1 MKIGIL
7 TYYGDLNCGTNLQ
20 AYATLLAVQRRH
32 PDDHVEVIP
41 FHGFRPPR
49 KPYLSSA
56 TPISLLHDWRRMQQ
70 YSRFKRMHLGV
81 TDAKVITDID
91 AALQFIKN
99 RNYDVIYIGADTL
112 LELDRLPQGSNDIS
126 AYWLS
131 PDIKA
136 RKVLLAA
143 SCKNTEYNT
152 LTKSQIEKLRASIE
166 GFTAMGI
173 RDITTYNLLSHFVD
187 SKRIATIPDPTF
199 SLPIDYSH
207 IEQYLRKNNITIPK
221 RSICFHTY
229 RTDTWCKEVAHYFKT
244 QGYTIVSLRPA
255 PWADIALNGLS
266 PLEQLGVYRYFSLIV
281 THRFH
286 DTIFALKN
294 GIAPL
299 TYVSDS
305 SYTTTLGNSKCSSL
319 IEEFDLYPQHII
331 DNPSQLNAAC
341 FIQRI
346 EAILASFDS
355 HKEAIEHKLQSCAQ
369 AYTDFLNS
377 CITD

>member
-20 AYATLLAVQRRH
+20 AYATLVAVRQRH
-32 PDDHVEVIP
+32 PQDDVEVIP
-41 FHGFRPPR
+41 FHAFRPQR
-49 KPYLSSA
+49 KPYLSNA
-56 TPISLLHDWRRMQQ
+56 TLQSLLYDWRRIQQ
-70 YSRFKRMHLGV
+70 YNRFKKEFLG
-81 TDAKVITDID
+81 ITKDNIIADIKS
-91 AALQFIKN
+91 ALHFIKE
-99 RNYDVIYIGADTL
+99 RNYDIIYIGADTL
-112 LELDRLPQGSNDIS
+112 LELDRLPQGCHDIS

-136 RKVLLAA
+136 KKVLLAA
-143 SCKNTEYNT
+143 SCKNTEYDT
-152 LTKSQIEKLRASIE
+152 LSKPQIEKLSATIK
-166 GFTAMGI
+166 GFSGLGV
-173 RDITTYNLLSHFVD
+173 RDITTYNLLSHFVNCEQ
-187 SKRIATIPDPTF
+187 IEMIPDPTF

-207 IEQYLRKNNITIPK
+207 IERYLQKNKIDIPK

-229 RTDTWCKEVAHYFKT
+229 RTDSWCSEVAAHFREK
-244 QGYTIVSLRPA
+244 GFTIVSLRPA
-255 PWADIALNGLS
+255 PWADIILNGLS

-319 IEEFDLYPQHII
+319 IEDFNLYPQHII
-331 DNPSQLNAAC
+331 DNPSELKARY
-341 FIQRI
+341 FIERI
-346 EAILASFDS
+346 EAILNSFDS
-355 HKEAIEHKLQSCAQ
+355 RKEAIEHKIQSCAQ
-369 AYTDFLNS
+369 AYLGFLDKSLTD
-377 CITD
+377 

>member
-20 AYATLLAVQRRH
+20 AYATLVAAQQRH
-32 PDDHVEVIP
+32 PHDDVEIIP
-41 FHGFRPPR
+41 FHAFAPQR
-49 KPYLSSA
+49 KPYLSNA
-56 TPISLLHDWRRMQQ
+56 TLQSLLYDWRRIQQ
-70 YSRFKRMHLGV
+70 YNCFKREFLGI
-81 TDAKVITDID
+81 TKDNIITDINS
-91 AALQFIKN
+91 ALHFIKE
-99 RNYDVIYIGADTL
+99 RNYDIIYIGADTL
-112 LELDRLPQGSNDIS
+112 LELDRLPKGSHDIS

-152 LTKSQIEKLRASIE
+152 LSKAQIEKLATAIK
-166 GFTAMGI
+166 GFSGLGV

-187 SKRIATIPDPTF
+187 NEQIEIIPDPTF
-199 SLPIDYSH
+199 SLPIDYTH
-207 IEQYLRKNNITIPK
+207 IERYLQKNKIDIPQ

-229 RTDTWCKEVAHYFKT
+229 RTDRWCKEVAEHFKGK
-244 QGYTIVSLRPA
+244 GYTIVSLRPA
-255 PWADIALNGLS
+255 PWADIILNGLS

-299 TYVSDS
+299 TYVSDN

-319 IEEFDLYPQHII
+319 IEDFGLYPQHII
-331 DNPSQLNAAC
+331 DNPDQLTASH
-341 FIQRI
+341 FIERI
-346 EAILASFDS
+346 ESIIATFDNR
-355 HKEAIEHKLQSCAQ
+355 KKDIEHRVNSCAQ
-369 AYTDFLNS
+369 AYTEFLNA
-377 CITD
+377 CIVD